1 MLASKLEEKQ
11 VNLHNNW
18 KMSKK
23 KTVIKRNKIKK
34 RIRKVVFGTKDKPR
48 LTVFRSNKEIYA
60 QLIDDSISKTIVA
73 ASSKDKDLKLK
84 TTNKI
89 EVSKIVGDSIGKKAI
104 KAGIKNISFDRN
116 GYLYHG
122 RVKSLAEGAREA
134 GLNF

>member
-1 MLASKLEEKQ
+1 MLVKKLEEKQ
-11 VNLHNNW
+11 VNLHNYW

-23 KTVIKRNKIKK
+23 TIIKRNKIKK
-34 RIRKVVFGTKDKPR
+34 RIRKVVFGTKDQPR
-48 LTVFRSNKEIYA
+48 LTVYRSNKEIYA
-60 QLIDDSISKTIVA
+60 QIIDDSSSKTVVA

-84 TTNKI
+84 TSNKI

-104 KAGIKNISFDRN
+104 KAGIKKVSFDRN

-122 RVKSLAEGAREA
+122 RVKSLADGAREA

>member
-1 MLASKLEEKQ
+1 MLVNKLEEKQ
-11 VNLHNNW
+11 VNLHNFW

-23 KTVIKRNKIKK
+23 TTLKRNKIKK
-34 RIRKVVFGTKDKPR
+34 RIRKIVFGTKDQPR

-60 QLIDDSISKTIVA
+60 QVIDDTSSKTIVS

-84 TTNKI
+84 TSNKT

-104 KAGIKNISFDRN
+104 KAGIKKVSFDRN

-122 RVKSLAEGAREA
+122 RVKSLADGAREA

>member
-1 MLASKLEEKQ
+1 MLVNKLEEKQ
-11 VNLHNNW
+11 VNLHNYW

-23 KTVIKRNKIKK
+23 TIIKRNKIKK
-34 RIRKVVFGTKDKPR
+34 RIRKVVFGTKDQPR
-48 LTVFRSNKEIYA
+48 LTVYRSNKEIYA
-60 QLIDDSISKTIVA
+60 QIIDDSSSKTVVA

-84 TTNKI
+84 TSNKI

-104 KAGIKNISFDRN
+104 KAGIKKVSFDRN

-122 RVKSLAEGAREA
+122 RVKSLADGAREA